1 MANADAF
8 NSGFDAGMGKKSK
21 KTKKQPKDVKKITTD
36 DGDTLYPSASVNPA
50 VPKGFKK
57 GGKVKRTGIAKVH
70 AGEVVLT
77 AKQAKKYGKK
87 KASGHKCVAGKR

>member
-8 NSGFDAGMGKKSK
+8 NSGFDAATGGKSK

-36 DGDTLYPSASVNPA
+36 DGDTLYPSASVNSA

-57 GGKVKRTGIAKVH
+57 GGKVKKTQVALLHKNERVIPAKSRPKVERLMKRH
-70 AGEVVLT
+70 RVKLT
-77 AKQAKKYGKK
+77 
-87 KASGHKCVAGKR
+87 GKR

>member
-8 NSGFDAGMGKKSK
+8 NSGFDAATGGKSK

-36 DGDTLYPSASVNPA
+36 DGDTLYPSASVNSA

-57 GGKVKRTGIAKVH
+57 GGKVKKTGVALVH
-70 AGEVVLT
+70 KGERVLT
-77 AKQAKKYGKK
+77 AKQAKK
-87 KASGHKCVAGKR
+87 KAHGRKRVAGKK

>member
-1 MANADAF
+1 MANVDAF
-8 NSGFDAGMGKKSK
+8 NQGFDAGMGKKKSK
-21 KTKKQPKDVKKITTD
+21 GKSDLIKQPTPTKV
-36 DGDTLYPSASVNPA
+36 ANP
-50 VPKGFKK
+50 GEFKK